1 MRCQSISCLVGR
13 IIALLALAC
22 LISRLTV
29 SQTPG
34 SKRPRVQTRTAAV
47 NAAGQKPRASQPGQ
61 QNQPP
66 VSKPQTVTREKYDPV
81 KNETTVDVPSMLVFG
96 EQLDGLRMFVSFSY
110 PGRTMQAPPEVITLI
125 LASTSTSPRYED
137 DDQRN
142 LLAWA
147 DGESLDF
154 GRMQLFY
161 TYRGLGYVTEAMK
174 LAMPVKTF
182 TQIMNAQQV
191 KMKLGWSEFQLRE
204 SALHALRDL
213 ASRADST
220 LK

>member
-1 MRCQSISCLVGR
+1 MRLVGR
-13 IIALLALAC
+13 IIMLLALASF
-22 LISRLTV
+22 LSVPTISQN
-29 SQTPG
+29 SK
-34 SKRPRVQTRTAAV
+34 SKRRRRQIH
-47 NAAGQKPRASQPGQ
+47 AGTELPAGQ
-61 QNQPP
+61 QNQRP
-66 VSKPQTVTREKYDPV
+66 VTKPQTVTREKYDPA
-81 KNETTVDVPSMLVFG
+81 KNETTIDVPSMPVFG

-110 PGRTMQAPPEVITLI
+110 PGRTMQMPPDVITLI
-125 LASTSTSPRYED
+125 LASTSTSPKYED

-174 LAMPVKTF
+174 LAVPTKTF
-182 TQIMNAQQV
+182 ERLAAAEQL

-204 SALHALRDL
+204 SQLEALRDL
-213 ASRADST
+213 GRRADST
-220 LK
+220 MK